1 MNKILPLIAFGALYC
16 LPAFSQNKI
25 GISGGVQTTTAA
37 YKVRGKKQSTESK
50 LGAQFALSLKVP
62 FDNQLFFSP
71 TVSYNLRGFKVQL
84 TDSASIPGKNVVN
97 NDLTFHT
104 INIAPL
110 FQIDFSKQ
118 PSHLF
123 VRFGPGVDV
132 VVKGKED
139 LTYKDGKTE
148 SRAMKF
154 GSEYYG
160 PITTTAIF
168 QFGYESQG
176 GFFLFGHYDHGLG
189 NLNNSDYGPEA
200 THRALGLSL
209 GFYFGRKNPN
219 VFDTRAL
226 DAK

>member
-1 MNKILPLIAFGALYC
+1 MNKILPLITFGILYC
-16 LPAFSQNKI
+16 LPGFSQNKI
-25 GISGGVQTTTAA
+25 GLSGGVQSTTAS
-37 YKVRGKKQSTESK
+37 YKVRDKKQSTEGK
-50 LGAQFALSLKVP
+50 VGAQFAISMKVP
-62 FDNQLFFSP
+62 FDNQLFFAP
-71 TVSYNLRGFKVQL
+71 TISYNLRGFKVQL
-84 TDSASIPGKNVVN
+84 TDSAVIPGYNVVN

-110 FQIDFSKQ
+110 FQIDLSKE

-139 LTYKDGKTE
+139 LIFKDGKTE
-148 SRAMKF
+148 SRQMKF
-154 GSEYYG
+154 GSEYYS
-160 PITTTAIF
+160 PITTNAIL

-176 GFFLFGHYDHGLG
+176 GFFIFGHYDHGLG
-189 NLNNSDYGPEA
+189 SVNNNDFGPDA
-200 THRALGLSL
+200 KHRALGLSL

>member
-1 MNKILPLIAFGALYC
+1 MNKILPLITFSLLYC
-16 LPAFSQNKI
+16 LPGFSQNKI
-25 GISGGVQTTTAA
+25 GLSGGVQSTTAN

-62 FDNQLFFSP
+62 FDNQLFFAP
-71 TVSYNLRGFKVQL
+71 TIAYNLRGFKVQL
-84 TDSASIPGKNVVN
+84 TDTAVIPGKNVVN

-110 FQIDFSKQ
+110 FQIDLSKD

-123 VRFGPGVDV
+123 VRFGPGLDV
-132 VVKGKED
+132 VVKGKEN
-139 LTYKDGKTE
+139 LVFKDGKTE
-148 SRAMKF
+148 SRDMQF

-160 PITTTAIF
+160 PITSSAIF

-176 GFFLFGHYDHGLG
+176 GFSIYGHYDLGLG
-189 NLNNSDYGPEA
+189 SMNNNDYGPKA
-200 THRALGLSL
+200 QHRALGLSL
-209 GFYFGRKNPN
+209 GFFFARKNPN